1 MKCVV
6 MSVGSAVIVSGKCG
20 YCLWEVQLL
29 SVKCVVMS
37 VGILSVGNWE
47 VRLLSVKCVVM
58 SVGSAVIVCEMCGYV
73 CRKCG
78 YCL

>member
-47 VRLLSVKCVVM
+47 VRLLSVKCVV
-58 SVGSAVIVCEMCGYV
+58 IV

>member
-1 MKCVV
+1 MRLL
-6 MSVGSAVIVSGKCG
+6 SVGSAVIVCEMCG
-20 YCLWEVQLL
+20 YCL
-29 SVKCVVMS
+29 
-37 VGILSVGNWE
+37 WE

-58 SVGSAVIVCEMCGYV
+58 SVGTAVIV

>member
-1 MKCVV
+1 MRLLSVKCVV

-58 SVGSAVIVCEMCGYV
+58 SVGSAVIVC
-73 CRKCG
+73 RKCG

>member
-1 MKCVV
+1 MRLL
-6 MSVGSAVIVSGKCG
+6 SVGSAVIVCEMCG
-20 YCLWEVQLL
+20 YCL
-29 SVKCVVMS
+29 
-37 VGILSVGNWE
+37 WE

-58 SVGSAVIVCEMCGYV
+58 SVGSVVMSVGSAVIV